1 MQKILLIS
9 LLFLSFKMQAQT
21 LGYACIYSKS
31 LCGGK
36 TASGKNLDCSDL
48 TAAHRTFPL
57 GSKVRVT
64 NLKTGNSAVVTITDR
79 GPFSKKLSIDLTP
92 RAAKAIDLDYVKGI
106 VKVKIEKLSH

>member
-1 MQKILLIS
+1 
-9 LLFLSFKMQAQT
+9 MQAQT

-36 TASGKNLDCSDL
+36 TASGKNLDCDAL
-48 TAAHRTFPL
+48 TAAHRRFPL

-64 NLKTGNSAVVTITDR
+64 NLKTGNSVIVTITDR

-92 RAAKAIDLDYVKGI
+92 RAAKAIDLGYIQGI
-106 VKVKIEKLSH
+106 VKVKMEQL

>member
-9 LLFLSFKMQAQT
+9 LIFIFHKMQAQT

-36 TASGKNLDCSDL
+36 TASGKKLDCDAL
-48 TAAHRTFPL
+48 TAAHKSFPL
-57 GSKVRVT
+57 GSEVRVT
-64 NLKTGNSAVVTITDR
+64 NLKTGNSVVVTITDR

-92 RAAKAIDLDYVKGI
+92 RAAKAIDLDYIRGI
-106 VKVKIEKLSH
+106 VKVKIEQL